1 MRQHFPAVIKVTTT
15 ISLSPIKQFK
25 NMKKIHDRKGRKLP
39 CLKFDLKMKLTTL
52 FTLISFFTMMANTGY
67 TQTITLDVNNAPV
80 SQIIDK
86 IEATTEYRFVYN
98 TKFVDLNRKVSIHAN
113 EVNIESVLNNLFG
126 NTSTSYKIRNTQIV
140 LKDKKET
147 LTKPVQSTSLNT
159 ELQKHVVSGTISDAS
174 GQPLAGA
181 NIIEK
186 GTSNGTQSD
195 FDGKFSLA
203 VSNQNAII
211 VISYLGFSTLEIP
224 VNNQSNLNVTLK
236 EDASG
241 LDEIVV
247 IGYGTVK
254 KRDLTGAVSTVKSDE
269 IKLAPVASPIEAIQ
283 GRVAGL
289 DITRNDGRSNSGVSI
304 LLRGN
309 RSLTASSEPIYIIDG
324 IQGSIN
330 NLNPNDID
338 SIDVLKDASATAI
351 YGSAGANGVIIITT
365 KKAKDGKIQVD
376 YDSYVS
382 INSNPSYPSPL
393 TGDAWLNYLRDGYT
407 ASGGATPTDRDAVLS
422 AWNLTPSVVNPYI
435 NDSKYINWVDETF
448 KTGIQTNNT
457 LSIRG
462 GNEKVQAS
470 FSLGHNKTEGVYKD
484 DYTNIYTMRSD
495 LNVKANDWAKFG
507 ITTGLIFRDRESN
520 RSRINKAFGM
530 IPLGD
535 AYNENGEI
543 NTYPVD
549 GIVDLVSVLANNIPG
564 TYKNNNK
571 YYNITANPYAEF
583 TLAKNLTIRS
593 ILGISISNSRT
604 GEFKSDH
611 TYLML
616 TGSENAIRSG
626 AYNTSLGY
634 SYNWEN
640 ILNYKITLN
649 DDHDLGATFI
659 TSYAK
664 SQNEESSAYSEGFL
678 YDDFSFYNI
687 DAGLNPR
694 VSSDYSHKKRM
705 SYAGRLNYS
714 YKGKYLLTGSIRY
727 DGVSQLANNR
737 WDAFPAGAIAWRIS
751 DENFMEASKNWLSN
765 LKLRAGYG
773 VSGNSNIDAYVTKS
787 ETTNGSDALNFGS
800 GQVLTSIPTEFIGN
814 SDLSW
819 EKSYNL
825 NIGLDFGLL
834 HNRIDG
840 SIEWYNT
847 DTKDVIYEREL
858 PTTIGGFTP
867 KISYAQYGN
876 VAEMN
881 NHGIEFTLNSTNIK
895 TKDFQWNSTLTFARN
910 WEEIRAISL
919 GNNVSLDDLA
929 SLGLFINSPKDVF
942 YDYKKIGIWQLGEEA
957 DAAVFGLQPGDVKV
971 ESSLTKVSDGVW
983 ERTITDDTGNTVVEQ
998 YTASNPY
1005 AINPNDDR
1013 QIIGQAAPKWTA
1025 GFQNTFKYKNF
1036 DLSIYA
1042 TGRWGQ
1048 TINGELLGYFRQ
1060 GVINIPD
1067 NYDYWTPTNPTND
1080 FPRPYATSRP
1090 VVPNG
1095 SQAIP
1100 GGSLTHV
1107 DASYLKIKNITLG
1120 YALPTRIANSI
1131 GATNFRVYGTVYN
1144 SLVITK
1150 SHLLDGLDPE
1160 TRASDSFP
1168 LYKQMVFG
1176 LNISF

>member
-1 MRQHFPAVIKVTTT
+1 
-15 ISLSPIKQFK
+15 
-25 NMKKIHDRKGRKLP
+25 MKKIHDRKGRKLP

-52 FTLISFFTMMANTGY
+52 FSIVSFFSMLANTGY
-67 TQTITLDVNNAPV
+67 TQTITLDVEDTPV

-98 TKFVDLNRKVSIHAN
+98 TKFVDLKRKVSIKAE
-113 EVNIESVLNNLFG
+113 EVKIENVLYDLFS

-140 LKDKKET
+140 LKDKNE
-147 LTKPVQSTSLNT
+147 LLNQ
-159 ELQKHVVSGTISDAS
+159 ENIHSSIDIKKQKHVVAGTVTDTN

-186 GTSNGTQSD
+186 GTSNGAQSD
-195 FDGKFSLA
+195 FDGKFSIA
-203 VSNQNAII
+203 VSNQNATL
-211 VISYLGFSTLEIP
+211 VVSYVGFATVEVA
-224 VNNQSNLNVTLK
+224 VNGQSNVKVVLN

-241 LDEIVV
+241 LEEVVV

-254 KRDLTGAVSTVKSDE
+254 KRDLTGAVSSVKSDD
-269 IKLAPVASPIEAIQ
+269 IKLAPVISPVEAIQ

-289 DITRNDGRSNSGVSI
+289 DITRNDGRSNSGFNI

-309 RSLTASSEPIYIIDG
+309 RSLTASSEPIYIVDG

-330 NLNPNDID
+330 NLNPNDIE
-338 SIDVLKDASATAI
+338 SIDVLKDASSTAI

-376 YDSYVS
+376 FDSYVS
-382 INSNPSYPSPL
+382 INGNPSYPSPL
-393 TGDAWLNYLRDGYT
+393 TGDAWLNYLREGYI
-407 ASGGATPTDRDAVLS
+407 ASGNPTPNDRDAVLS
-422 AWNLTPSVVNPYI
+422 AWNLSPTILNPYI
-435 NDSKYINWVDETF
+435 NNSKYIDWVDETF

-462 GNEKVQAS
+462 GTDKVQAS
-470 FSLGHNKTEGVYKD
+470 FSMGYNKTEGVYKD
-484 DYTNIYTMRSD
+484 DFTNVYTMRGD
-495 LNVKANDWAKFG
+495 LNIKATDWAKFG

-520 RSRINKAFGM
+520 RSRINKSFGI

-535 AYNENGEI
+535 AYNENGDI
-543 NTYPVD
+543 NQFPVD
-549 GIVDLVSVLANNIPG
+549 GMTDLVSVLANNIPG

-571 YYNITANPYAEF
+571 YYNIIANPYAEF
-583 TLAKNLTIRS
+583 TLAKDLTVKS
-593 ILGISISNSRT
+593 ILGVSLSNSRT

-626 AYNTSLGY
+626 AYSTSLGY
-634 SYNWEN
+634 SYTWEN
-640 ILNYKITLN
+640 ILNYKVILN
-649 DDHDLGATFI
+649 EDHDLGATFI

-664 SQNEESSAYSEGFL
+664 NQNEESYAYSEGFL

-694 VSSDYSHKKRM
+694 VSSDYYIKKRM

-737 WDAFPAGAIAWRIS
+737 WDAFPAGAVAWRIS
-751 DENFMEASKNWLSN
+751 DENFMQGTNQWLSN

-773 VSGNSNIDAYVTKS
+773 VSGNTNIDPYVTRS
-787 ETTNGSDALNFGS
+787 ETTNGPDALNFGS
-800 GQVLTSIPTEFIGN
+800 GQVLTTIPTEFIGN

-847 DTKDVIYEREL
+847 DTKDVIYERAL
-858 PTTIGGFTP
+858 PSTIGGVTP
-867 KISYAQYGN
+867 KTQYAQYGN
-876 VAEMN
+876 IAEMN
-881 NHGIEFTLNSTNIK
+881 NHGIELTLTSTNVR

-910 WEEIRAISL
+910 WEEINAISL
-919 GNNVSLDDLA
+919 GDNVSLDDLI
-929 SLGLFINSPKDVF
+929 SEGLFIASPKDVF
-942 YDYKKIGIWQLGEEA
+942 YNYKKIGIWQLGEEA
-957 DAAVFGLQPGDVKV
+957 DAAVFGLQPGDTKI
-971 ESSLTKVSDGVW
+971 ETSLTKISDGVW
-983 ERTITDDTGNTVVEQ
+983 GRTIIDGSGNAVDEQ

-1005 AINPNDDR
+1005 AINPTDDR

-1042 TGRWGQ
+1042 TVRWGQ
-1048 TINGELLGYFRQ
+1048 MIDGELLGYFKQ
-1060 GVINIPD
+1060 GVINLPD

-1080 FPRPYATSRP
+1080 FPRPYTTRSTPLSA
-1090 VVPNG
+1090 PNLG
-1095 SQAIP
+1095 
-1100 GGSLTHV
+1100 LTNV
-1107 DASYLKIKNITLG
+1107 DASYIKIKNITLG
-1120 YALPTRIANSI
+1120 YSLPESFARSI

-1176 LNISF
+1176 LNMSF